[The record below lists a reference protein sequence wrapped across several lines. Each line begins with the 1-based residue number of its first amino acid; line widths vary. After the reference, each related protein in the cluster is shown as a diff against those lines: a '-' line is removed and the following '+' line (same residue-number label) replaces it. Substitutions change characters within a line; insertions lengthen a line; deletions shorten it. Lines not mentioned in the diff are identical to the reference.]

1 MNVAAAGAAARR
13 GAGQQVTAGL
23 RLAQRAREHVTRC
36 LHCQLRGRDDE
47 GAVTTLEGTDAA
59 AGTRVIGEAPQEDKG
74 RQGGACERNDG
85 AGASKDDALSPGT
98 VRDGLEHGWL
108 ERATWVRCAQPR
120 GAKGPLRWQW
130 ALVHST
136 KHGDASPIEPRVGV
150 WQPP

>member
-85 AGASKDDALSPGT
+85 GGASKVDALSPGT
-98 VRDGLEHGWL
+98 AGGGLGAGWL
-108 ERATWVRCAQPR
+108 ARATWV
-120 GAKGPLRWQW
+120 
-130 ALVHST
+130 
-136 KHGDASPIEPRVGV
+136 
-150 WQPP
+150 